1 MRRRIAAAATTAAVL
16 LGGAAVADMR
26 DAFNK
31 QQKATDYL
39 NSCLHYDKAQWQS
52 YYEGRSK
59 KSLGNERVLVR
70 PDKTLLFTEEDLFY
84 FLDKRLQESGVNEAR
99 EKLREQTG
107 LLPRRQ
113 QEPAK
118 RECRARTPF
127 HGARKMGNY
136 THLYSDGSGDKNL
149 TVVEGDF
156 LVTYSS
162 GCLKWK
168 CSSFVSRYVIG
179 VRIGSPSYEAMK

>member
-1 MRRRIAAAATTAAVL
+1 MIINLFTATAAAFALLIGPAA
-16 LGGAAVADMR
+16 ADMR

-70 PDKTLLFTEEDLFY
+70 PDKTMLFTEEDLFY

-99 EKLREQTG
+99 EKLREQSG
-107 LLPRRQ
+107 LPLRRRRETAQ
-113 QEPAK
+113 

-136 THLYSDGSGDKNL
+136 THFYSDGSGDKNL

-168 CSSFVSRYVIG
+168 CSRQVSRYVLG
-179 VRIGSPSYEAMK
+179 VRIGSPSYEAAK